1 MSINK
6 EPNRNEDKRHLVVIQ
21 KKSNSSGFQPAQ
33 FLGPA
38 IFVASSV
45 AVTAVL
51 YRYPDET
58 DGVGLMN
65 EHAQRLISEGI
76 YVLRFG
82 QILGLVIA
90 VHDLYVMARYVADGI
105 VLNDFLS
112 DYISPSL
119 QGCCSLFGLY
129 ASPLSKDQR
138 RMIIEEAC
146 KFSDGVLVQE
156 RNALLEPG
164 GYANYV
170 FTLGYGINGVEKD
183 EIVTPDSVKDDKG
196 TLHDL
201 KTTDSGNVLPLKNTN
216 DPVED
221 NSQVRKKEVF
231 ESFVDILSNIHSYD
245 WSYENI
251 IRQVQISA
259 QSYLPSQT
267 EISALG
273 TISAITL
280 ILYLKKSKDARQMA
294 SAIVRFCFLFSLA
307 GNITGSFVLSSL
319 IGRTSVKVHPQNALN
334 SATNVFFQRLK
345 LNNLFSISKK
355 KLRSKNKFLIM
366 FATFFLI
373 RNRTA
378 IKTFIFG
385 GRKINSHIRT

>member
-6 EPNRNEDKRHLVVIQ
+6 DPNRNEDERHLAIVQ
-21 KKSNSSGFQPAQ
+21 KKSNSSGFQPAL
-33 FLGPA
+33 LGPA

-45 AVTAVL
+45 AVIAVL

-76 YVLRFG
+76 HVLRFG
-82 QILGLVIA
+82 KILGLVIA

-129 ASPLSKDQR
+129 ASPLSKDHR
-138 RMIIEEAC
+138 RMVIEEAC
-146 KFSDGVLVQE
+146 KFSDGALVQE

-170 FTLGYGINGVEKD
+170 FTLGYGNNGVEKD
-183 EIVTPDSVKDDKG
+183 ETVMQELAKNDEGI
-196 TLHDL
+196 LHDL
-201 KTTDSGNVLPLKNTN
+201 KSTDSGNVLPLKNTN
-216 DPVED
+216 EPVDD
-221 NSQVRKKEVF
+221 NNQGRKKEVF

-245 WSYENI
+245 WNYENI
-251 IRQVQISA
+251 IRQVKISA
-259 QSYLPSQT
+259 QSYFPSQT

-280 ILYLKKSKDARQMA
+280 ILYLRKSKDARQMA
-294 SAIVRFCFLFSLA
+294 RAIVRFFILFSLA

-319 IGRTSVKVHPQNALN
+319 IGKTSVEVHPQNALN
-334 SATNVFFQRLK
+334 SATNVFFRRLK
-345 LNNLFSISKK
+345 LNNLLSNSKK
-355 KLRSKNKFLIM
+355 NLRSKNRFLIM

-373 RNRTA
+373 KNRTA
-378 IKTFIFG
+378 IKTLIFG
-385 GRKINSHIRT
+385 GRKINSHQP